1 MLVNIREFKA
11 FFWSFVDGVGS
22 QGSQLIITIMLARLL
37 TPADFGVIG
46 LISVV
51 VYLSNVIGNGG
62 LNSSLIRKTKASAD
76 DFTSVFVFNVTIG
89 IVLYAIIF
97 FSSGFLANFLNLP
110 QAEIYLKIYALSIIF
125 TAFEQIQRVTLTL
138 DLNFRTQAKITLF
151 SVIFSGIVALLL
163 AHNGFGVWALIIQ
176 TVILSVV
183 RCIIFWCVVRWR
195 PTGHFKM
202 PLLLEHLN
210 FGYKLLLGNI
220 VDVAYRYM
228 FNLGI
233 GKFYSVT
240 DLGFYNQATKL
251 TEVPSMTITSVVRR
265 VNYPIISKLRNN
277 DKCYFGNLI
286 NISSYIVSVYLPVS
300 LWLSLN
306 SHDIIIKLLGER
318 WVGASLFLSILSIAF
333 FVVPLSN
340 LFGNILSVEGRT
352 DLYLKIRLAVK
363 LIIGVIFVL
372 IHSYGIHTV
381 LYFMIFATVFEWF
394 VNVIIAQKYFKFP
407 VLKYFNR
414 LIFIMVPIVI
424 SSLLVNY
431 YINIDSIIIDL
442 AVKLMVSMIV
452 PAGILLI
459 LSKEKV

>member
-1 MLVNIREFKA
+1 MNTREFKA

-62 LNSSLIRKTKASAD
+62 LNNSLIRKTKVSDD
-76 DFTSVFVFNVTIG
+76 DFTSVFVFNVAIG
-89 IVLYAIIF
+89 IILYVIIF
-97 FSSGFLANFLNLP
+97 FSSGLLAHFLNLP

-125 TAFEQIQRVTLTL
+125 TAFEQIQRVALTL

-151 SVIFSGIVALLL
+151 SVIFSGAIALIL
-163 AHNGFGVWALIIQ
+163 AHYGFGVWALIVQ
-176 TVILSVV
+176 TVVLSSV
-183 RCIIFWCVVRWR
+183 RCIIFWCVIRWR
-195 PTGHFKM
+195 PTGHFKI

-210 FGYKLLLGNI
+210 FGYKLLLGNF
-220 VDVAYRYM
+220 VDVLYRYM

-251 TEVPSMTITSVVRR
+251 TEVPSMTITSIIRR

-277 DKCYFGNLI
+277 NKCYFGNLI
-286 NISSYIVSVYLPVS
+286 NIASYIVSVYLPIS
-300 LWLSLN
+300 LWLSFN
-306 SHDIIIKLLGER
+306 SHNIILELLGER
-318 WVGASLFLSILSIAF
+318 WVGASLFLSILALAF

-352 DLYLKIRLAVK
+352 DLYLKIRVVVK
-363 LIIGVIFVL
+363 LILGGIFIL
-372 IHSYGIHTV
+372 IHSYGIHVV
-381 LYFMIFATVFEWF
+381 LFFIVFATVFEWF
-394 VNVIIAQKYFKFP
+394 VNIIISY
-407 VLKYFNR
+407 KYFNFPILKYSKR
-414 LIFIMVPIVI
+414 LVSIMIPILI
-424 SSLLVNY
+424 SSFLINY
-431 YINIDSIIIDL
+431 YIDIQSIMISL
-442 AVKLMVSMIV
+442 AVKLILSMII
-452 PAGILLI
+452 PAGILFI

>member
-1 MLVNIREFKA
+1 MNIREFKA

-62 LNSSLIRKTKASAD
+62 LNNSLIRKAKVSAD
-76 DFTSVFVFNVTIG
+76 DFTSVFVFNITVG
-89 IVLYAIIF
+89 ILLYAIIF
-97 FSSGFLANFLNLP
+97 FSSGFLAHFLKLP
-110 QAEIYLKIYALSIIF
+110 EAEVYLKVYALSIIF
-125 TAFEQIQRVTLTL
+125 TSFEQIQRVTLTL

-151 SVIFSGIVALLL
+151 SVIFSGVIALIL
-163 AHNGFGVWALIIQ
+163 AHSGFGVWALIIQ
-176 TVILSVV
+176 TVVLSSV
-183 RCIIFWCVVRWR
+183 RCVIFWCVIRWK
-195 PTGHFKM
+195 PTGHFKW

-210 FGYKLLLGNI
+210 FGYKLLLGNF

-265 VNYPIISKLRNN
+265 VNYPIISKLRHNN
-277 DKCYFGNLI
+277 KCYFGNLI
-286 NISSYIVSVYLPVS
+286 NIASYIISVYLPVS
-300 LWLSLN
+300 LWLSFN
-306 SHDIIIKLLGER
+306 SHDIILKLLGER
-318 WVGASLFLSILSIAF
+318 WVGASLFLSILSLAF

-352 DLYLKIRLAVK
+352 DLYLKIRLSVK
-363 LIIGVIFVL
+363 LILGIMFVL
-372 IHSYGIHTV
+372 IHSYGIHVV
-381 LYFMIFATVFEWF
+381 LYFIIFATVFEWF
-394 VNVIIAQKYFKFP
+394 VNIVISHKYFKFP
-407 VLKYFNR
+407 VFKYIKR
-414 LIFIMVPIVI
+414 MVLIMVPIII
-424 SSLLVNY
+424 SSVLINY
-431 YINIDSIIIDL
+431 SININSIVGDL
-442 AVKLMVSMIV
+442 AVKLILSMIV
-452 PAGILLI
+452 PAGILFL

>member
-1 MLVNIREFKA
+1 MNIREFKA

-62 LNSSLIRKTKASAD
+62 LNSSLIRKAKASED
-76 DFTSVFVFNVTIG
+76 DFTSVFVFNVTLG
-89 IVLYAIIF
+89 ILLYAIIF

-110 QAEIYLKIYALSIIF
+110 QAEIYLKVYALSIIF

-151 SVIFSGIVALLL
+151 SVIFSGVIALIL
-163 AHNGFGVWALIIQ
+163 AHYGFGVWALIVQ
-176 TVILSVV
+176 TVVLSSV
-183 RCIIFWCVVRWR
+183 RCVIFWCVIRWK
-195 PTGHFKM
+195 PTGHFKIS
-202 PLLLEHLN
+202 LLLEHLN

-277 DKCYFGNLI
+277 NKCYFGNLI
-286 NISSYIVSVYLPVS
+286 NIASYITSVYLPVS
-300 LWLSLN
+300 LWLSFN
-306 SHDIIIKLLGER
+306 SHNIILELLGER
-318 WVGASLFLSILSIAF
+318 WVGASVFLSILALAF

-340 LFGNILSVEGRT
+340 LFGNILSVEGRS
-352 DLYLKIRLAVK
+352 DLYLKIRLSVK
-363 LIIGVIFVL
+363 LILGVIFIL
-372 IHSYGIHTV
+372 IHSYGIHVV
-381 LYFMIFATVFEWF
+381 LFFIVFATVFEWF
-394 VNVIIAQKYFKFP
+394 VNIIISR
-407 VLKYFNR
+407 KYFNFPIFKYLKR
-414 LIFIMVPIVI
+414 LLSIMVPIII
-424 SSLLVNY
+424 SSCLVNY
-431 YINIDSIIIDL
+431 YIDIQSIVIDL
-442 AVKLMVSMIV
+442 AVKLILSMIV
-452 PAGILLI
+452 PAGILYL